1 MNPTDN
7 EERLE
12 FSRLESPGL
21 QSQQPKASLVFSVR
35 FRPEDLATLA
45 GYFLTDGESLVGGG
59 RTLRLA
65 GETLAEII
73 RRKNPSLIFTAAQ
86 ASKMLLEL
94 GIVAGKDGKN
104 AKRLYR
110 AIQLETLLEER
121 KANPPEQL
129 DETLELYRQA
139 CRTLIDMG
147 EVPSDD
153 QLELA
158 RAQLVDGQLIF
169 TK

>member
-1 MNPTDN
+1 MNQSD
-7 EERLE
+7 EQEKLE

-45 GYFLTDGESLVGGG
+45 GYFLADGENLAGGG
-59 RTLRLA
+59 QTLRLA

-73 RRKNPSLIFTAAQ
+73 RRKNPSLTFTAAK

-94 GIVAGKDGKN
+94 GIVSGQTSRN
-104 AKRLYR
+104 TKRLFR

-121 KANPPEQL
+121 KANAPPQER
-129 DETLELYRQA
+129 ETLELYRQA
-139 CRTLIDMG
+139 CRTLLEMG
-147 EVPSDD
+147 ETPSPE
-153 QLELA
+153 QLQLA
-158 RAQLVDGQLIF
+158 QAKIENGQLKID
-169 TK
+169 